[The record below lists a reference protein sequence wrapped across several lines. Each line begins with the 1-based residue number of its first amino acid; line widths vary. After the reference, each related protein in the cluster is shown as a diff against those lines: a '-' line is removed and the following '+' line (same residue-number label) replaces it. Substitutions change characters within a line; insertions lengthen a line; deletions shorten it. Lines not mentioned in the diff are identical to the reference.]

1 MYVYIDPN
9 PPIYPPP
16 GNHKFVFYIYD
27 SSSVFVNMFICIPF
41 F

>member
-1 MYVYIDPN
+1 MYVYINPN

-27 SSSVFVNMFICIPF
+27 SSVFVNMFICIPF
-41 F
+41 S